1 MRGRRGWDRVGYL
14 FRACVGRARTAT
26 GHCGG
31 GAGPDRVAAMPAP
44 PSPST
49 TPRSR
54 LATLLVGLLLS
65 VLAWPAFALGLGQVE
80 VRSRAGEP
88 LLAEIPII
96 SSDPSELEY
105 LEARLA
111 SPETFRRIGL
121 DPPTGLVSD
130 LRFSIALDARG
141 RPVVRITTEQPV
153 EQPVLN
159 FLVEVEW
166 GQGRLVREYS
176 ALVATPD
183 TVAAPAQPPIQAPQ
197 AAPSNVIERLPDA
210 APPTEDATA
219 AGEPADTPASDA
231 DTVATSAEPVQA
243 EPAPPPRAQAPAPVA
258 RAPAQAPAPG
268 GEFGPVQRGQTLS
281 EIAASLAAGSGYS
294 LNQVMLALLRSNP
307 EAFIGGNIN
316 LIRQGAVLRIP
327 PSDAWSETSVAE
339 ANAIVR
345 EHVARWREMRR
356 PVPQPD
362 AVAAGEAAP
371 AGQTGDARSG
381 ASASSAPRV
390 ADARLEIV
398 PAAAEGAGG
407 TSTQTGTAAG
417 GEGDMLQQQ
426 ELVQT
431 RETLAARE
439 AELEELKSR
448 LAELEQLQQQQAQL
462 IQMKDSELAAA
473 QQRLAESNAR
483 SPEAGALPWLW
494 LGIGL
499 VAAVLLAAWLLS
511 RRPRPAPARKGVP
524 GFAAAPAG
532 AREPTVK
539 PAGKAPVAPA
549 PGPVPPE
556 PEPEPAPPPA
566 PQKAPTWTAP
576 PAAATGASPTWH
588 VGGGARTEA
597 PSGAEVV
604 PLNAGPAGQDR
615 IELARAYLDLG
626 DTDTARSLL
635 QEVADFGDPGPRDEA
650 LQLLRELA

>member
-1 MRGRRGWDRVGYL
+1 
-14 FRACVGRARTAT
+14 
-26 GHCGG
+26 
-31 GAGPDRVAAMPAP
+31 MPA
-44 PSPST
+44 SQHTSNA
-49 TPRSR
+49 PRR
-54 LATLLVGLLLS
+54 HLAALFAGLLLS

-96 SSDPSELEY
+96 SSDPSELEH
-105 LEARLA
+105 LQARLA
-111 SPETFRRIGL
+111 SPDTFRRIGL
-121 DPPTGLVSD
+121 DPPSGLVSD
-130 LRFSIALDARG
+130 LRFTIALDARG

-153 EQPVLN
+153 QQPVLN

-176 ALVATPD
+176 ALVDAPD

-197 AAPSNVIERLPDA
+197 PAPSNLIERPAVAAGPAPAADA
-210 APPTEDATA
+210 AGTDDAAQEA
-219 AGEPADTPASDA
+219 AG
-231 DTVATSAEPVQA
+231 VAAEEPVA
-243 EPAPPPRAQAPAPVA
+243 APEPAPVQPAPAAP
-258 RAPAQAPAPG
+258 RAPAARPVAAPG
-268 GEFGPVQRGQTLS
+268 GEYGPVQRGQTLS
-281 EIAASLAAGSGYS
+281 EIAASLAAGSGHS

-316 LIRQGAVLRIP
+316 LLRQGAVLRIP
-327 PSDAWSETSVAE
+327 PGEAWSETSVAE

-356 PVPQPD
+356 PVPQPE
-362 AVAAGEAAP
+362 AVAGDPAGTAGADAAP
-371 AGQTGDARSG
+371 TRSG
-381 ASASSAPRV
+381 GASPAAPGA

-398 PAAAEGAGG
+398 PAMADGASG
-407 TSTQTGTAAG
+407 TGTQTGTAAG

-462 IQMKDSELAAA
+462 IEMKDSELAAA
-473 QQRLAESNAR
+473 QQRLAEHNA
-483 SPEAGALPWLW
+483 AGADGGGLPWLW
-494 LGIGL
+494 IGLAL
-499 VAAVLLAAWLLS
+499 VAAALLAAWLLA
-511 RRPRPAPARKGVP
+511 RRPSRPSGRGSVP
-524 GFAAAPAG
+524 GFASAAGRGRPGAPAAQRTPAPVPVPDAAPVPA
-532 AREPTVK
+532 EPV
-539 PAGKAPVAPA
+539 PAEPGPAEPGLADAPA
-549 PGPVPPE
+549 PLRS
-556 PEPEPAPPPA
+556 AA
-566 PQKAPTWTAP
+566 TWTAAP
-576 PAAATGASPTWH
+576 PAATGASPTWH
-588 VGGGARTEA
+588 AGGDVRVE
-597 PSGAEVV
+597 PRSGAELP
-604 PLNAGPAGQDR
+604 PLDAGPAGRDR